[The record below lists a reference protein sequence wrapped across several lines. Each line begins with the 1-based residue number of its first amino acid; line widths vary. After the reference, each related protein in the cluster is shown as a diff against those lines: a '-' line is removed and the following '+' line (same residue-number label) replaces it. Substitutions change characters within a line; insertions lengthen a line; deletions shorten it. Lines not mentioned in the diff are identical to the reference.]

1 MMRGGKPKHTN
12 VVALTGRGSTSQPP
26 AWLSTGAKR
35 EWGRAAADLARRGI
49 LFDGALASLATYC
62 TLVDQ
67 IEQLSRIVAKEGLI
81 TEDGLTHPAQRM
93 LLATAAQTR
102 MLAAELGLSVVS
114 RTRSFQGKS
123 SDEQAWD
130 ELEVG

>member
-1 MMRGGKPKHTN
+1 MMRGSKPRAKIVPFKRLHG
-12 VVALTGRGSTSQPP
+12 VPAPP
-26 AWLSTGAKR
+26 SWLSTGARR
-35 EWGRAAADLARRGI
+35 EWGRAAADLDRRGL

-67 IEQLSRIVAKEGLI
+67 IEQFGKVLAAEGAMGP
-81 TEDGLTHPAQRM
+81 DGKAHDAHRAM
-93 LLATAAQTR
+93 LATAAQAR

-123 SDEQAWD
+123 TDERDWAD
-130 ELEVG
+130 LEVG